1 MNIEYLE
8 KYCDNLTEIAF
19 NSYKKRNDE
28 MGIYSLL
35 MGKPRWKVEAFPD
48 AGHNYNIV
56 LNSIYKYAEKNP
68 NLEVG
73 KILEDVLMLCAH
85 SLSTPAAYTLIMNYI
100 FSHLENKKSKKLPF
114 DFDAVKVMKKLK
126 ESINSYEKLSNNS
139 MFLKQVEKTEQYYQ
153 ENYQRKV

>member
-8 KYCDNLTEIAF
+8 KYCNNLTKIAF
-19 NSYKKRNDE
+19 DFYKKNNK

-35 MGKPRWKVEAFPD
+35 MGTPKFKVETFPN

-56 LNSIYKYAEKNP
+56 LNSIYKYAEMNP

-73 KILEDVLMLCAH
+73 KILEDVLIFCAY
-85 SLSTPAAYTLIMNYI
+85 SLTEPEEYTLIMNYI
-100 FSHLENKKSKKLPF
+100 FSHLENKKNKKLPF
-114 DFDAVKVMKKLK
+114 DFDVVKVMKKLK

-139 MFLKQVEKTEQYYQ
+139 MFLKQVEKTDQYYQ